1 MWDDR
6 YATADYIFGTEPAA
20 FLVDV
25 ARLIPPASRIL
36 CLAEGEGRNAVH
48 LAGLGHRVTG
58 IDLSAVGL
66 AKAARLAEARQVSV
80 DLRQADVMAWDG
92 GDGPWDA
99 VVAIFVHFH
108 VPERARLAAACAR
121 GLRPGGLF
129 LYHGYGPGQLA
140 LGTGGPK
147 DPAML
152 ASAAQMAAAFPG
164 WQVLAARDHEAV
176 LAEGTR
182 HVGRSALVD
191 LVLAAPGMDAAGSGG

>member
-1 MWDDR
+1 MWDER

-20 FLVDV
+20 FLVR
-25 ARLIPPASRIL
+25 AAPLIPPASRVL
-36 CLAEGEGRNAVH
+36 CLAEGEGRNGVF
-48 LAGLGHRVTG
+48 LAGLGHDVTG

-66 AKAARLAEARQVSV
+66 AKAERLAAARGVRLT
-80 DLRQADVMAWDG
+80 LRQADVMAWEG
-92 GDGPWDA
+92 ADGPWDA

-108 VPERARLAAACAR
+108 LPERARLAAACGR
-121 GLRPGGLF
+121 GLRAGGLL

-152 ASAAQMAAAFPG
+152 ATAAEMAAAFPG
-164 WQVLAARDHEAV
+164 WPRLLARDHEEV

-191 LVLAAPGMDAAGSGG
+191 LVLARP